1 MVITLIGYRGSG
13 KSSLAPALATALG
26 WNWIDADVELEAR
39 AGKTIRQIFEQDGEP
54 AFRKLEHDILAELLQ
69 RDKLIIAAGGGA
81 IMNPDTRS
89 RMKGA
94 GPVIWLQASLE
105 TLATRIFG
113 DATTA
118 ERRPNLTA
126 QGGVAEI
133 ALLLATREPL
143 YRETAS
149 LTVDTT
155 STSLEDMVYSLLEQ
169 LPTGISRGDRT

>member
-13 KSSLAPALATALG
+13 KSSLAPALAAALG
-26 WNWIDADVELEAR
+26 WDWIDADVELEAR
-39 AGKTIRQIFEQDGEP
+39 AGKTIRQIFDQDGEP

-81 IMNPDTRS
+81 ILNPDTRS
-89 RMKGA
+89 RMKSA

-105 TLATRIFG
+105 TLAARIFG

-118 ERRPNLTA
+118 ERRPNLTS

-133 ALLLATREPL
+133 AQVLATREPL
-143 YRETAS
+143 YRQTAS

-155 STSLEDMVYSLLEQ
+155 SASTEELVNSLLPQ
-169 LPTGISRGDRT
+169 LPTDISRGDRT